1 MSPARAHRRLATGVV
16 LSALVTGVVTAV
28 PAVSAGASTPSDH
41 ARPVAAAGLA
51 PGVPAVAAAA
61 ADTLFT
67 PRLRNVAFQ
76 ILCSAENSSLNWR
89 AQYGYIEYNV
99 EKNSAENR
107 GYTAGIM
114 GFTSKTHDMYVLVNN
129 YVRAAPTNNPLKPY
143 LPALRRVDGTSSRK
157 GLGSGFVR
165 AWRAAAM
172 DARFRAAQDRLA
184 DTMYFRPAVNRAIA
198 DGLGPLGQFA
208 YFDAMVMHGPGSD
221 KLSFGGIRSA
231 AVKKARTP
239 AAGGGERAYLEAFL
253 NARVRAMRAEEA
265 HSDVSR
271 VETAQRR
278 WLRAG
283 NLQLRLPLTW
293 WVYGDKYT
301 IRG

>member
-1 MSPARAHRRLATGVV
+1 MNANKRTVGRSP
-16 LSALVTGVVTAV
+16 
-28 PAVSAGASTPSDH
+28 
-41 ARPVAAAGLA
+41 
-51 PGVPAVAAAA
+51 
-61 ADTLFT
+61 
-67 PRLRNVAFQ
+67 
-76 ILCSAENSSLNWR
+76 
-89 AQYGYIEYNV
+89 
-99 EKNSAENR
+99 
-107 GYTAGIM
+107 
-114 GFTSKTHDMYVLVNN
+114 
-129 YVRAAPTNNPLKPY
+129 
-143 LPALRRVDGTSSRK
+143 
-157 GLGSGFVR
+157 
-165 AWRAAAM
+165 
-172 DARFRAAQDRLA
+172 

-198 DGLGPLGQFA
+198 DGLGPLGQFV

-221 KLSFGGIRSA
+221 RLSFGGIRA
-231 AVKKARTP
+231 AAMKKARTP
-239 AAGGGERAYLEAFL
+239 AAGGGQRAYLEAFL